1 MTIKEKKKK
10 LTLKNFTGSAPSS
23 VNKTQSQKTSAIF
36 GKKEPVIVAK
46 EPVIEV
52 VEPKKEGD
60 TAVKAAVVTKTT
72 AETEKPKSTKE
83 WAKKKIE
90 EELSLKADKKS
101 AGKKR
106 DYRLTVTK
114 ALSEDEEENRARS
127 LASVKRAR
135 EKQFKRHSGNSEDD
149 AQKITRQVR
158 IPKIITI
165 QELANRM
172 AERASAVI
180 KFLLEKNVKVTINH
194 SIDQDTAEFIV
205 SSFGHEVLKDEEP
218 DQLLKDILSKDKN
231 LKNAVSRPPVVTIMG
246 HVDHGKTSLLD
257 AFREA
262 NVVSTEHGGITQH
275 IGAYQ
280 TTVNDKHLITF
291 IDTPGHAAFTE
302 MRARG
307 SKITD
312 IVILVVAAN
321 DGIKPQTIEAIQHA
335 KAAQVPIIV
344 AINKCDLPG
353 ADPTKVKNQL
363 LEHELVVEE
372 MGGDILS
379 AEISALKK
387 TNLDKLKELIILQA
401 ELLDMKSDPTV
412 AAAGVVVESRLD
424 KGRGPVSTVLITKG
438 TLRKGD
444 LFVSG
449 ASNGKVRAL
458 YDYTGKLIN
467 EAPPSTPVEIVGFQ
481 GVPNA
486 GDDFVVVEDDS
497 KVEEIVEYRR
507 QELKDKKIAGTKR
520 NDIFGEAIPEES
532 FNIILK
538 TDVNGSLEA
547 LANAIEKIQV
557 ENIKPKII
565 LSSVGPITETDVTL
579 AKASNAIL
587 LGFNIRPNKEA
598 KDLARSYKLE
608 ILYFNIIYEALDHIT
623 KKMTGLLAPETKE
636 ETQGSCEV
644 LEVFA
649 VSKAGRVAGVRVADG
664 EIRNN
669 SEIRLVR
676 DGAVVY
682 TGKVNTLFREKN
694 EAKEVKAGL
703 ECGVSLK
710 DFNDIKK
717 GDVLE
722 AFKTTTIER
731 EI

>member
-1 MTIKEKKKK
+1 MSTKEKKKK

-23 VNKTQSQKTSAIF
+23 VNKTVAKKTSDIF
-36 GKKEPVIVAK
+36 KSKEQSAPTVKVVKSEEVINGNIVDSPK
-46 EPVIEV
+46 IKTEV
-52 VEPKKEGD
+52 
-60 TAVKAAVVTKTT
+60 
-72 AETEKPKSTKE
+72 EKPKTAKE
-83 WAKKKIE
+83 WAKKKIQ
-90 EELSLKADKKS
+90 EELFLKANKKN
-101 AGKKR
+101 AIKKR

-114 ALSEDEEENRARS
+114 ALSDEEEEEIRVRS
-127 LASVKRAR
+127 EASIKRAR
-135 EKQFKRHSGNSEDD
+135 EKQFKKQSSDSQEET
-149 AQKITRQVR
+149 QKIVRQVKV
-158 IPKIITI
+158 PKVITI

-180 KFLLEKNVKVTINH
+180 KYLLSKNVKVTINH

-205 SSFGHEVLKDEEP
+205 NEFGHEVIKDEEP
-218 DQLLKDILSKDKN
+218 EKLLKEILSKDKGI
-231 LKNAVSRPPVVTIMG
+231 KDAVPRPPVVTVMG

-257 AFREA
+257 SLRETD
-262 NVVSTEHGGITQH
+262 VVSTEHGGITQH

-280 TTVNDKHLITF
+280 VNVDNKNLITF

-353 ADPTKVKNQL
+353 ADPAKVKNQL
-363 LEHELVVEE
+363 LEHELIVEE
-372 MGGDILS
+372 MGGDVLS

-387 TNLDKLKELIILQA
+387 QNLDKLKEQIILQA
-401 ELLDMKSDPTV
+401 EILDLKSNPKLS
-412 AAAGVVVESRLD
+412 AAGVVVESKLD
-424 KGRGPVSTVLITKG
+424 KGRGPLSTVLITKG

-449 ASNGKVRAL
+449 ATSGKVRAI
-458 YDYTGKLIN
+458 YDYNGKLIN
-467 EAPPSTPVEIVGFQ
+467 EATPSTPVEIIGFQ
-481 GVPNA
+481 GIPNA

-497 KVEEIVEYRR
+497 KAEEIVEFRK
-507 QELKDKKIAGTKR
+507 QELKDKKIAATKK
-520 NDIFGEAIPEES
+520 NDIFGEAAPDENY
-532 FNIILK
+532 NIILK

-547 LANAIEKIQV
+547 LSNAIEKIQV

-565 LSSVGPITETDVTL
+565 LSAVGPITETDVTL
-579 AKASNAIL
+579 AKASKAIL

-598 KDLARSYKLE
+598 KELARSYKLE

-623 KKMTGLLAPETKE
+623 KKISGLLAPETTE
-636 ETQGSCEV
+636 EAQGTCKV
-644 LEVFA
+644 LEVFN
-649 VSKAGRVAGVRVADG
+649 VSKAGKVAGVKVLDG

-669 SEIRLVR
+669 SELRLVR
-676 DGAVVY
+676 DGAVVF
-682 TGKVNTLFREKN
+682 TGRVGSLFREKN

-703 ECGVSLK
+703 ECGVSIR

-717 GDVLE
+717 GDIIE
-722 AFKTTTIER
+722 AFKTNTTER
-731 EI
+731 EV

>member
-1 MTIKEKKKK
+1 MSTKEKKKK

-23 VNKTQSQKTSAIF
+23 VNKTVAKKTSDIF
-36 GKKEPVIVAK
+36 KSKEQPAPTVKVVKSEEVINGNIVDSPK
-46 EPVIEV
+46 IKTEV
-52 VEPKKEGD
+52 
-60 TAVKAAVVTKTT
+60 
-72 AETEKPKSTKE
+72 EKPKTAKE
-83 WAKKKIE
+83 WAKKKIQ
-90 EELSLKADKKS
+90 EELFLKANKKN
-101 AGKKR
+101 AIKKR

-114 ALSEDEEENRARS
+114 ALSDEEEEIRVRS
-127 LASVKRAR
+127 EASIKRAR
-135 EKQFKRHSGNSEDD
+135 EKQFKKQSSDSQEET
-149 AQKITRQVR
+149 QKIVRQVKV
-158 IPKIITI
+158 PKVITI

-180 KFLLEKNVKVTINH
+180 KYLLSKNVKVTINH

-205 SSFGHEVLKDEEP
+205 NEFGHEVIKDEEP
-218 DQLLKDILSKDKN
+218 EKLLKEILSKDKGI
-231 LKNAVSRPPVVTIMG
+231 KDAVPRPPVVTVMG

-257 AFREA
+257 SLRETD
-262 NVVSTEHGGITQH
+262 VVSTEHGGITQH

-280 TTVNDKHLITF
+280 VNVDNKNLITF

-353 ADPTKVKNQL
+353 ADPAKVKNQL
-363 LEHELVVEE
+363 LEHELIVEE
-372 MGGDILS
+372 MGGDVLS

-387 TNLDKLKELIILQA
+387 QNLDKLKEQIILQA
-401 ELLDMKSDPTV
+401 EILDLKSNPKLS
-412 AAAGVVVESRLD
+412 AAGVVVESKLD
-424 KGRGPVSTVLITKG
+424 KGRGPLSTVLITKG

-449 ASNGKVRAL
+449 ATSGKVRAI
-458 YDYTGKLIN
+458 YDYNGKLIN
-467 EAPPSTPVEIVGFQ
+467 EATPSTPVEIIGFQ
-481 GVPNA
+481 GIPNA

-497 KVEEIVEYRR
+497 KAEEIVEFRK
-507 QELKDKKIAGTKR
+507 QELKDKKIAATKK
-520 NDIFGEAIPEES
+520 NDIFGEAAPDENY
-532 FNIILK
+532 NIILK

-547 LANAIEKIQV
+547 LSNAIEKIQV

-565 LSSVGPITETDVTL
+565 LSAVGPITETDVTL
-579 AKASNAIL
+579 AKASKAIL

-598 KDLARSYKLE
+598 KELARSYKLE

-623 KKMTGLLAPETKE
+623 KKISGLLAPETTE
-636 ETQGSCEV
+636 EAQGTCQV
-644 LEVFA
+644 LEVFN
-649 VSKAGRVAGVRVADG
+649 VSKAGKVAGVKVLDG

-669 SEIRLVR
+669 SELRLVR
-676 DGAVVY
+676 DGAVVF
-682 TGKVNTLFREKN
+682 TGRVGSLFREKN

-703 ECGVSLK
+703 ECGVSIR

-717 GDVLE
+717 GDIIE
-722 AFKTTTIER
+722 AFKTNTTER
-731 EI
+731 EV

>member
-1 MTIKEKKKK
+1 MSTKEKKKK

-23 VNKTQSQKTSAIF
+23 VNKTVAKKTSDIF
-36 GKKEPVIVAK
+36 KSKEQPAPTVKVVKSEEVINGNIVDSPK
-46 EPVIEV
+46 IKSEV
-52 VEPKKEGD
+52 
-60 TAVKAAVVTKTT
+60 
-72 AETEKPKSTKE
+72 EKPKTAKE
-83 WAKKKIE
+83 WAKKKIQ
-90 EELSLKADKKS
+90 EELFLKANKKN
-101 AGKKR
+101 AIKKR

-114 ALSEDEEENRARS
+114 ALSDEEEEIRVRS
-127 LASVKRAR
+127 EASIKRAR
-135 EKQFKRHSGNSEDD
+135 EKQFKKQSSDSQEET
-149 AQKITRQVR
+149 QKIVRQVKV
-158 IPKIITI
+158 PKVITI

-180 KFLLEKNVKVTINH
+180 KYLLSKNVKVTINH

-205 SSFGHEVLKDEEP
+205 NEFGHEVIKDEEP
-218 DQLLKDILSKDKN
+218 EKLLKEILSKDKGI
-231 LKNAVSRPPVVTIMG
+231 KDAVPRPPVVTVMG

-257 AFREA
+257 SLRETD
-262 NVVSTEHGGITQH
+262 VVSTEHGGITQH

-280 TTVNDKHLITF
+280 VNVDNKNLITF

-353 ADPTKVKNQL
+353 ADPAKVKNQL
-363 LEHELVVEE
+363 LEHELIVEE
-372 MGGDILS
+372 MGGDVLS

-387 TNLDKLKELIILQA
+387 QNLDKLKEQIILQA
-401 ELLDMKSDPTV
+401 EILDLKSNPKLS
-412 AAAGVVVESRLD
+412 AAGVVVESKLD
-424 KGRGPVSTVLITKG
+424 KGRGPLSTVLITKG

-449 ASNGKVRAL
+449 ATSGKVRAI
-458 YDYTGKLIN
+458 YDYNGKLIN
-467 EAPPSTPVEIVGFQ
+467 EATPSTPVEIIGFQ
-481 GVPNA
+481 GIPNA

-497 KVEEIVEYRR
+497 KAEEIVEFRK
-507 QELKDKKIAGTKR
+507 QELKDKKIAATKK
-520 NDIFGEAIPEES
+520 NDIFGEAAPDENY
-532 FNIILK
+532 NIILK

-547 LANAIEKIQV
+547 LSNAIEKIQV

-565 LSSVGPITETDVTL
+565 LSAVGPITETDVTL
-579 AKASNAIL
+579 AKASKAIL

-598 KDLARSYKLE
+598 KELARSYKLE

-623 KKMTGLLAPETKE
+623 KKISGLLAPETTE
-636 ETQGSCEV
+636 EAQGTCQV
-644 LEVFA
+644 LEVFN
-649 VSKAGRVAGVRVADG
+649 VSKAGKVAGVKVIDG

-669 SEIRLVR
+669 SELRLVR
-676 DGAVVY
+676 DGAVVF
-682 TGKVNTLFREKN
+682 TGRVGSLFREKN

-703 ECGVSLK
+703 ECGVSIR

-717 GDVLE
+717 GDIIE
-722 AFKTTTIER
+722 AFKTNTTER
-731 EI
+731 EV

>member
-1 MTIKEKKKK
+1 MSTKEKKKK

-23 VNKTQSQKTSAIF
+23 VNKTVAKKTSDIF
-36 GKKEPVIVAK
+36 KSKEQPASTVKVVKSEEVTNGNIVDSPK
-46 EPVIEV
+46 IKTEV
-52 VEPKKEGD
+52 
-60 TAVKAAVVTKTT
+60 
-72 AETEKPKSTKE
+72 EKPKTAKE
-83 WAKKKIE
+83 WAKKKIQ
-90 EELSLKADKKS
+90 EELFLKANKKN
-101 AGKKR
+101 AIKKR

-114 ALSEDEEENRARS
+114 ALSDEEEEEIRVRS
-127 LASVKRAR
+127 EASIKRAR
-135 EKQFKRHSGNSEDD
+135 EKQFKKQSSDSQEET
-149 AQKITRQVR
+149 QKIVRQVKV
-158 IPKIITI
+158 PKVITI

-180 KFLLEKNVKVTINH
+180 KYLLSKNVKVTINH

-205 SSFGHEVLKDEEP
+205 NEFGHEVIKDEEP
-218 DQLLKDILSKDKN
+218 EKLLKEILSKDKGI
-231 LKNAVSRPPVVTIMG
+231 KDAVPRPPVVTVMG

-257 AFREA
+257 SLRETD
-262 NVVSTEHGGITQH
+262 VVSTEHGGITQH

-280 TTVNDKHLITF
+280 VNVDNKNLITF

-353 ADPTKVKNQL
+353 ADPAKVKNQL
-363 LEHELVVEE
+363 LEHELIVEE
-372 MGGDILS
+372 MGGDVLS

-387 TNLDKLKELIILQA
+387 QNLDKLKEQIILQA
-401 ELLDMKSDPTV
+401 EILDLKSNPKLS
-412 AAAGVVVESRLD
+412 AAGVVVESKLD
-424 KGRGPVSTVLITKG
+424 KGRGPLSTVLITKG

-449 ASNGKVRAL
+449 ATSGKVRAI
-458 YDYTGKLIN
+458 YDYNGKLIN
-467 EAPPSTPVEIVGFQ
+467 EATPSTPVEIIGFQ
-481 GVPNA
+481 GIPNA

-497 KVEEIVEYRR
+497 KAEEIVEFRK
-507 QELKDKKIAGTKR
+507 QELKDKKIAATKK
-520 NDIFGEAIPEES
+520 NDIFGEAAPDENY
-532 FNIILK
+532 NIILK

-547 LANAIEKIQV
+547 LSNAIEKIQV

-565 LSSVGPITETDVTL
+565 LSAVGPITETDVTL
-579 AKASNAIL
+579 AKASKAIL

-598 KDLARSYKLE
+598 KELARSYKLE

-623 KKMTGLLAPETKE
+623 KKISGLLAPETTE
-636 ETQGSCEV
+636 EAQGTCQV
-644 LEVFA
+644 LEVFN
-649 VSKAGRVAGVRVADG
+649 VSKAGKVAGVKVLDG

-669 SEIRLVR
+669 SELRLVR
-676 DGAVVY
+676 DGAVVF
-682 TGKVNTLFREKN
+682 TGRVGSLFREKN

-703 ECGVSLK
+703 ECGVSIR

-717 GDVLE
+717 GDIIE
-722 AFKTTTIER
+722 AFKTNTTER
-731 EI
+731 EV

>member
-1 MTIKEKKKK
+1 MSTKEKKKK

-23 VNKTQSQKTSAIF
+23 VNKAPSQKTSAIF
-36 GKKEPVIVAK
+36 GKNTIVEKENTNLNNLEKKVAIDPEK
-46 EPVIEV
+46 ILT
-52 VEPKKEGD
+52 K
-60 TAVKAAVVTKTT
+60 AVVS
-72 AETEKPKSTKE
+72 EIEKPKSTKE
-83 WAKKKIE
+83 WAKKKIQ

-101 AGKKR
+101 AVKKR
-106 DYRLTVTK
+106 DYRLTITK
-114 ALSEDEEENRARS
+114 ALSEDEEEESRARS

-135 EKQFKRHSGNSEDD
+135 EKQFKKQSISSDSQ
-149 AQKITRQVR
+149 AQKIVRQVKV
-158 IPKIITI
+158 PKVITI

-172 AERASAVI
+172 SERASSVI

-205 SSFGHEVLKDEEP
+205 NEFGHQIIKDEEP
-218 DQLLKDILSKDKN
+218 DKLLKEILSKDKN

-262 NVVSTEHGGITQH
+262 NVVASEHGGITQH

-280 TTVNDKHLITF
+280 TKVSDKNLITF

-321 DGIKPQTIEAIQHA
+321 DGIKPQTIEAIQHS
-335 KAAQVPIIV
+335 KAAKVPIIV

-353 ADPTKVKNQL
+353 ADANKVRNQL
-363 LEHELVVEE
+363 LEHELIVEE

-401 ELLDMKSDPTV
+401 ELLDLKSDPTV
-412 AAAGVVVESRLD
+412 SAAGVVIESKLD

-438 TLRKGD
+438 TLKRGD

-449 ASNGKVRAL
+449 ACSGKVRAI
-458 YDYTGKLIN
+458 YDYTGKQID
-467 EAPPSTPVEIVGFQ
+467 EATPSTPVEIVGYQ

-486 GDDFVVVEDDS
+486 GDDFIVVEDDS
-497 KVEEIVEYRR
+497 KVEEIVEFRK
-507 QELKDKKIAGTKR
+507 QELKDKKIAATKKD
-520 NDIFGEAIPEES
+520 DIFGEATSEES

-547 LANAIEKIQV
+547 LANAIEKIQI

-579 AKASNAIL
+579 AKASKAIL

-623 KKMTGLLAPETKE
+623 KKIAGLLEPETKE
-636 ETQGSCEV
+636 ESQGTCQV
-644 LEVFA
+644 LEVFS
-649 VSKAGRVAGVRVADG
+649 VSKAGKVAGVKVTDG
-664 EIRNN
+664 EIKNS

-676 DGAVVY
+676 DGAVIY
-682 TGKVNTLFREKN
+682 TGKVNSLFREKN

-717 GDVLE
+717 GDILE
-722 AFKTTTIER
+722 AFKTTTMER

>member
-1 MTIKEKKKK
+1 MSTKEKKKK

-23 VNKTQSQKTSAIF
+23 VNKTVAKKTSDIF
-36 GKKEPVIVAK
+36 KSKEQPTPTAPVAK
-46 EPVIEV
+46 SEETIIRTTTDSPKVKTEV
-52 VEPKKEGD
+52 
-60 TAVKAAVVTKTT
+60 
-72 AETEKPKSTKE
+72 EKPKTAKE
-83 WAKKKIE
+83 WAKKKIQ
-90 EELSLKADKKS
+90 EELFLKANKKN
-101 AGKKR
+101 AVKKR

-114 ALSEDEEENRARS
+114 ALSDEEEEEIRVRS
-127 LASVKRAR
+127 EASIKRAR
-135 EKQFKRHSGNSEDD
+135 EKQFKKQSSDSEEE
-149 AQKITRQVR
+149 AQKIVRQVK
-158 IPKIITI
+158 IPKVITI

-180 KFLLEKNVKVTINH
+180 KYLLSKNVKVTINH

-205 SSFGHEVLKDEEP
+205 NEFGHEVVKDEEP
-218 DQLLKDILSKDKN
+218 EKLLKEILSKDKGM
-231 LKNAVSRPPVVTIMG
+231 KDAVHRPPVVTVMG

-257 AFREA
+257 SLRETD
-262 NVVSTEHGGITQH
+262 VVSTEHGGITQH

-280 TTVNDKHLITF
+280 VNVDNKNLITF

-353 ADPTKVKNQL
+353 ADPAKVKNQL
-363 LEHELVVEE
+363 LEHELIVEE
-372 MGGDILS
+372 MGGDVLS

-387 TNLDKLKELIILQA
+387 QNLDKLKEQIILQA
-401 ELLDMKSDPTV
+401 EILDLKSNPKLS
-412 AAAGVVVESRLD
+412 AAGVVVESKLD
-424 KGRGPVSTVLITKG
+424 KGRGPLSTVLITKG

-449 ASNGKVRAL
+449 ATSGKVRAI
-458 YDYTGKLIN
+458 YDYNGKLIN
-467 EAPPSTPVEIVGFQ
+467 EATPSTPVEIIGFQ
-481 GVPNA
+481 GIPNA

-497 KVEEIVEYRR
+497 KAEEIVEFRK
-507 QELKDKKIAGTKR
+507 QELKDKKIAATKK
-520 NDIFGEAIPEES
+520 NDIFGEAVPDENY
-532 FNIILK
+532 NIILK

-547 LANAIEKIQV
+547 LSNAIEKIQV

-565 LSSVGPITETDVTL
+565 LSAVGPITETDVTL
-579 AKASNAIL
+579 AKASKAIL

-598 KDLARSYKLE
+598 KELARSYKLE

-623 KKMTGLLAPETKE
+623 KKISGLLAPETTE
-636 ETQGSCEV
+636 EAQGTCQV
-644 LEVFA
+644 LEVFN
-649 VSKAGRVAGVRVADG
+649 VSKAGKVAGVKVLDG

-669 SEIRLVR
+669 SELRLVR
-676 DGAVVY
+676 EGAVVF
-682 TGKVNTLFREKN
+682 TGRVGSLFREKN

-703 ECGVSLK
+703 ECGVSIR

-717 GDVLE
+717 GDIIE
-722 AFKTTTIER
+722 AFKTNTTER
-731 EI
+731 EV

>member
-1 MTIKEKKKK
+1 MSTKEKKKK

-23 VNKTQSQKTSAIF
+23 VNKTVAKKTSDIF
-36 GKKEPVIVAK
+36 KSKEQPAPTVKVVKSEEVINGNIVDSPK
-46 EPVIEV
+46 IKTEV
-52 VEPKKEGD
+52 
-60 TAVKAAVVTKTT
+60 
-72 AETEKPKSTKE
+72 EKPKTAKE
-83 WAKKKIE
+83 WAKKKIQ
-90 EELSLKADKKS
+90 EELFLKANKKN
-101 AGKKR
+101 AIKKR

-114 ALSEDEEENRARS
+114 ALSDEEEEELRVRS
-127 LASVKRAR
+127 EASIKRAR
-135 EKQFKRHSGNSEDD
+135 EKQFKKQSSDSQEET
-149 AQKITRQVR
+149 QKIVRQVKV
-158 IPKIITI
+158 PKVITI

-180 KFLLEKNVKVTINH
+180 KYLLSKNVKVTINH

-205 SSFGHEVLKDEEP
+205 NEFGHEVIKDEEP
-218 DQLLKDILSKDKN
+218 EKLLKEILSKDKGI
-231 LKNAVSRPPVVTIMG
+231 KDAVPRPPVVTVMG

-257 AFREA
+257 SLRETD
-262 NVVSTEHGGITQH
+262 VVSTEHGGITQH

-280 TTVNDKHLITF
+280 VNVDNKNLITF

-353 ADPTKVKNQL
+353 ADPAKVKNQL
-363 LEHELVVEE
+363 LEHELIVEE
-372 MGGDILS
+372 MGGDVLS

-387 TNLDKLKELIILQA
+387 QNLDKLKEQIILQA
-401 ELLDMKSDPTV
+401 EILDLKSNPKLS
-412 AAAGVVVESRLD
+412 AAGVVVESKLD
-424 KGRGPVSTVLITKG
+424 KGRGPLSTVLITKG

-449 ASNGKVRAL
+449 ATSGKVRAI
-458 YDYTGKLIN
+458 YDYNGKLIN
-467 EAPPSTPVEIVGFQ
+467 EATPSTPVEIIGFQ
-481 GVPNA
+481 GIPNA

-497 KVEEIVEYRR
+497 KAEEIVEFRK
-507 QELKDKKIAGTKR
+507 QELKDKKIAATKK
-520 NDIFGEAIPEES
+520 NDIFGEAAPDENY
-532 FNIILK
+532 NIILK

-547 LANAIEKIQV
+547 LSNAIEKIQV

-565 LSSVGPITETDVTL
+565 LSAVGPITETDVTL
-579 AKASNAIL
+579 AKASKAIL

-598 KDLARSYKLE
+598 KELARSYKLE

-623 KKMTGLLAPETKE
+623 KKISGLLAPETTE
-636 ETQGSCEV
+636 EAQGTCQV
-644 LEVFA
+644 LEVFN
-649 VSKAGRVAGVRVADG
+649 VSKAGKVAGVKVLDG

-669 SEIRLVR
+669 SELRLVR
-676 DGAVVY
+676 DGAVVF
-682 TGKVNTLFREKN
+682 TGRVGSLFREKN

-703 ECGVSLK
+703 ECGVSIR

-717 GDVLE
+717 GDIIE
-722 AFKTTTIER
+722 AFKTNTTER
-731 EI
+731 EV

>member
-1 MTIKEKKKK
+1 MSTKEKKKK

-23 VNKTQSQKTSAIF
+23 VNKAPLQKTSAIF
-36 GKKEPVIVAK
+36 GKNTIVEKENTNLNKLEKKVAIDPEK
-46 EPVIEV
+46 ILTKSV
-52 VEPKKEGD
+52 VSEI
-60 TAVKAAVVTKTT
+60 
-72 AETEKPKSTKE
+72 EKPKSTKE
-83 WAKKKIE
+83 WAKKKIQ

-101 AGKKR
+101 AVKKR
-106 DYRLTVTK
+106 DYRLTITK
-114 ALSEDEEENRARS
+114 ALSEDEEEESRARS

-135 EKQFKRHSGNSEDD
+135 EKQFKKQSISSDSQ
-149 AQKITRQVR
+149 AQKIVRQVKV
-158 IPKIITI
+158 PKVITI

-172 AERASAVI
+172 SERASSVI

-205 SSFGHEVLKDEEP
+205 NEFGHQIIKDEEP
-218 DQLLKDILSKDKN
+218 DKLLKEILSKDKN

-262 NVVSTEHGGITQH
+262 NVVASEHGGITQH

-280 TTVNDKHLITF
+280 TKVSDKNLITF

-321 DGIKPQTIEAIQHA
+321 DGIKPQTIEAIQHS
-335 KAAQVPIIV
+335 KAAKVPIIV

-353 ADPTKVKNQL
+353 ADANKVRNQL
-363 LEHELVVEE
+363 LEHELIVEE

-401 ELLDMKSDPTV
+401 ELLDLKSDPTV
-412 AAAGVVVESRLD
+412 SAAGVVIESKLD

-438 TLRKGD
+438 TLKRGD

-449 ASNGKVRAL
+449 ACSGKVRAI
-458 YDYTGKLIN
+458 YDYTGKQID
-467 EAPPSTPVEIVGFQ
+467 EATPSTPVEIVGYQ

-486 GDDFVVVEDDS
+486 GDDFIVVEDDS
-497 KVEEIVEYRR
+497 KVEEIVEFRK
-507 QELKDKKIAGTKR
+507 QELKDKKIAATKKD
-520 NDIFGEAIPEES
+520 DIFGEATSEES

-547 LANAIEKIQV
+547 LANAIEKIQI

-579 AKASNAIL
+579 AKASKAIL

-623 KKMTGLLAPETKE
+623 KKIAGLLEPETKE
-636 ETQGSCEV
+636 ESQGTCQV
-644 LEVFA
+644 LEVFS
-649 VSKAGRVAGVRVADG
+649 VSKAGKVAGVKVTDG
-664 EIRNN
+664 EIKNS

-676 DGAVVY
+676 DGAVIY
-682 TGKVNTLFREKN
+682 TGKVNSLFREKN

-717 GDVLE
+717 GDILE
-722 AFKTTTIER
+722 AFKTTTMER

>member
-1 MTIKEKKKK
+1 MSTKEKKKK

-23 VNKTQSQKTSAIF
+23 VNKTVAKKTSDIF
-36 GKKEPVIVAK
+36 KSKEQPAPTVKVVKSEEVINGNIVDSPK
-46 EPVIEV
+46 IKSEV
-52 VEPKKEGD
+52 
-60 TAVKAAVVTKTT
+60 
-72 AETEKPKSTKE
+72 EKPKTAKE
-83 WAKKKIE
+83 WAKKKIQ
-90 EELSLKADKKS
+90 EELFLKANKKN
-101 AGKKR
+101 AIKKR

-114 ALSEDEEENRARS
+114 ALSDEEEEEIRVRS
-127 LASVKRAR
+127 EASIKRAR
-135 EKQFKRHSGNSEDD
+135 EKQFKKQSSDSQEET
-149 AQKITRQVR
+149 QKIVRQVKV
-158 IPKIITI
+158 PKVITI

-180 KFLLEKNVKVTINH
+180 KYLLSKNVKVTINH

-205 SSFGHEVLKDEEP
+205 NEFGHEVIKDEEP
-218 DQLLKDILSKDKN
+218 EKLLKEILSKDKGI
-231 LKNAVSRPPVVTIMG
+231 KDAVPRPPVVTVMG

-257 AFREA
+257 SLRETD
-262 NVVSTEHGGITQH
+262 VVSTEHGGITQH

-280 TTVNDKHLITF
+280 VNVDNKNLITF

-353 ADPTKVKNQL
+353 ADPAKVKNQL
-363 LEHELVVEE
+363 LEHELIVEE
-372 MGGDILS
+372 MGGDVLS

-387 TNLDKLKELIILQA
+387 QNLDKLKEQIILQA
-401 ELLDMKSDPTV
+401 EILDLKSNPKLS
-412 AAAGVVVESRLD
+412 AAGVVVESKLD
-424 KGRGPVSTVLITKG
+424 KGRGPLSTVLITKG

-449 ASNGKVRAL
+449 ATSGKVRAI
-458 YDYTGKLIN
+458 YDYNGKLIN
-467 EAPPSTPVEIVGFQ
+467 EATPSTPVEIIGFQ
-481 GVPNA
+481 GIPNA

-497 KVEEIVEYRR
+497 KAEEIVEFRK
-507 QELKDKKIAGTKR
+507 QELKDKKIAATKK
-520 NDIFGEAIPEES
+520 NDIFGEAAPDENY
-532 FNIILK
+532 NIILK

-547 LANAIEKIQV
+547 LSNAIEKIQV

-565 LSSVGPITETDVTL
+565 LSAVGPITETDVTL
-579 AKASNAIL
+579 AKASKAIL

-598 KDLARSYKLE
+598 KELARSYKLE

-623 KKMTGLLAPETKE
+623 KKISGLLAPETTE
-636 ETQGSCEV
+636 EAQGTCQV
-644 LEVFA
+644 LEVFN
-649 VSKAGRVAGVRVADG
+649 VSKAGKVAGVKVLDG

-669 SEIRLVR
+669 SELRLVR
-676 DGAVVY
+676 DGAVVF
-682 TGKVNTLFREKN
+682 TGRVGSLFREKN

-703 ECGVSLK
+703 ECGVSIK

-717 GDVLE
+717 GDIIE
-722 AFKTTTIER
+722 AFKTNTTER
-731 EI
+731 EV